1 MIDRKLLVEAL
12 RVDNKDVL
20 PKFGSPELRKMLE
33 AATEYIAFS
42 SLVDPDDGS
51 VTDEGIYAIMDLLE
65 RGSAGVAD
73 EEGQPALNF
82 IKNGPEIIAHNM
94 FTDEDEVIDATPE
107 ALKEYIGDQMEEPQ
121 MEEPQM
127 EARDTDDVVFKVDFD
142 EYHNDFDVLAV
153 YPTWKGYA
161 PDDEAAFKVYS
172 YLSADPESYVSK
184 FHLKYLPEAPACMYA
199 PLLKKME
206 AADRK
211 PSSIMNGPSKVM
223 FKKDFDDNVIAVFPN
238 VIEQF
243 EESQGNILTYDS
255 EGVHTDRV
263 SADDIDIMDNATPEE
278 YQESYGGELQV
289 MENESAN
296 EDATVDAENVIFKR
310 EPNEY
315 TDETDILA
323 VFPDIIEQPGD
334 EGRILTYSHVG
345 QHGYA
350 SLEYVE
356 ELEDAT
362 PEEYEPLKEELEGQG
377 YVLNVLNGLQGD
389 ESVNEKELQNY
400 GVCVAEDKGNDV
412 EILGIKTG
420 YHSFEEAQSVI
431 NDMETDF
438 EFQDDPTMM
447 VFVVYSDG
455 ISWFNAVTGEEVPYE
470 QNESVHEASNA
481 FKTVREARSAVS
493 RAKRVL
499 QKELD
504 KGNFKE
510 NFGRDKVRELKN
522 RIPAYADD
530 MDQDDLKKIQD
541 IVSEFDE
548 WCSTVTPKHESLEVK
563 QYNKLGK
570 DDYRNKTTEYSCNTM
585 AEVRKIFKNSSELDK
600 IDKVEVHQDGKL
612 LYVGT
617 PVAPSEDNKRWSFSW
632 KKESVQPKHEYSD
645 IDPMIDD
652 VYNRINGTATTV
664 KNMLITAYRND
675 EEKGMKDLDRIY
687 SMVEDSME
695 QLMLDVEAYTKDNED
710 EEE

>member
-1 MIDRKLLVEAL
+1 MINRKLLVEAL

-73 EEGQPALNF
+73 EDGQPALNF

-94 FTDEDEVIDATPE
+94 FTDEDEVIDASPE
-107 ALKEYIGDQMEEPQ
+107 ALKEYIGDQ

-142 EYHNDFDVLAV
+142 EYHNDFDILAV
-153 YPTWKGYA
+153 YPTWEGYD
-161 PDDEAAFKVYS
+161 PDDEAAFMVYS
-172 YLSADPESYVSK
+172 YLSDDPDSYVSK
-184 FHLKYLPEAPACMYA
+184 FHLNSLPEAPACMYA

-211 PSSIMNGPSKVM
+211 PSSIMNKPSKVM
-223 FKKDFDDNVIAVFPN
+223 FKKDFNDNIIAVFPN

-243 EESQGNILTYDS
+243 EASQGNILTYDS

-263 SADDIDIMDNATPEE
+263 RADDVDDMDNATPEE
-278 YQESYGGELQV
+278 YQALKQELESYGELQV

-296 EDATVDAENVIFKR
+296 EEATVDAENVIFKR

-350 SLEYVE
+350 SLEYLE

-400 GVCVAEDKGNDV
+400 GVCVAQDKGNDV
-412 EILGIKTG
+412 EILGIKSG

-447 VFVVYSDG
+447 LFVVYSDG
-455 ISWFNAVTGEEVPYE
+455 ASWFNAVTGEEILYE
-470 QNESVHEASNA
+470 QRESVHEAANA

-510 NFGRDKVRELKN
+510 NFGRDKVRELKD

-541 IVSEFDE
+541 LVSEFDE
-548 WCSTVTPKHESLEVK
+548 WCATVTPKHESLEVK

-570 DDYRNKTTEYSCNTM
+570 DDHRNKTTEYSCNTM

-632 KKESVQPKHEYSD
+632 KKESAIKEDANTNPF
-645 IDPMIDD
+645 IDD
-652 VYNRINGTATTV
+652 VDGIISQAKDSIIKRLN
-664 KNMLITAYRND
+664 YRFVENLSYFGD
-675 EEKGMKDLDRIY
+675 EVTEK
-687 SMVEDSME
+687 
-695 QLMLDVEAYTKDNED
+695 
-710 EEE
+710 EEEVKFEVEQAMKNLIETVYKIVG

>member
-1 MIDRKLLVEAL
+1 MINRKLLVEAL

-121 MEEPQM
+121 ME
-127 EARDTDDVVFKVDFD
+127 ARDTDDVVFKVDFD

-153 YPTWKGYA
+153 YPTWKGYD

-172 YLSADPESYVSK
+172 YLSDDPESYVSK
-184 FHLKYLPEAPACMYA
+184 FHLNYLPEAPACMYA

-206 AADRK
+206 AAGRK
-211 PSSIMNGPSKVM
+211 PSSIMNKPSKVM

-263 SADDIDIMDNATPEE
+263 LADDVDTMDNATPEE
-278 YQESYGGELQV
+278 YQALKQELESYGGELQV

-350 SLEYVE
+350 SFDYVE
-356 ELEDAT
+356 ELDDAT

-447 VFVVYSDG
+447 LFVVYSDG
-455 ISWFNAVTGEEVPYE
+455 TSWFNAVTGEEVPYE

-548 WCSTVTPKHESLEVK
+548 WCSTVTPKHEALEVK

-632 KKESVQPKHEYSD
+632 KKESLDDEAAVIIDEIHRKIVVAADSIKRSLTTKANFMDPNRVLNALDELNSLVDQD
-645 IDPMIDD
+645 IEDL
-652 VYNRINGTATTV
+652 INSV
-664 KNMLITAYRND
+664 DQR
-675 EEKGMKDLDRIY
+675 LD
-687 SMVEDSME
+687 
-695 QLMLDVEAYTKDNED
+695 
-710 EEE
+710 

>member
-263 SADDIDIMDNATPEE
+263 LADDVDTMDNATPEE
-278 YQESYGGELQV
+278 YQALKQELESYGGELQV

-323 VFPDIIEQPGD
+323 VFPDSIEQPGD

-350 SLEYVE
+350 SLEYLE

-389 ESVNEKELQNY
+389 ESVNEELQNY

-431 NDMETDF
+431 DDMETDF

-447 VFVVYSDG
+447 LFVVYSDG

-470 QNESVHEASNA
+470 QN
-481 FKTVREARSAVS
+481 
-493 RAKRVL
+493 
-499 QKELD
+499 
-504 KGNFKE
+504 
-510 NFGRDKVRELKN
+510 
-522 RIPAYADD
+522 
-530 MDQDDLKKIQD
+530 
-541 IVSEFDE
+541 
-548 WCSTVTPKHESLEVK
+548 
-563 QYNKLGK
+563 
-570 DDYRNKTTEYSCNTM
+570 
-585 AEVRKIFKNSSELDK
+585 
-600 IDKVEVHQDGKL
+600 
-612 LYVGT
+612 
-617 PVAPSEDNKRWSFSW
+617 
-632 KKESVQPKHEYSD
+632 ESVQPKHEYSD

>member
-1 MIDRKLLVEAL
+1 MINRKLLVEAL

-94 FTDEDEVIDATPE
+94 FTDEDEVLDASPE
-107 ALKEYIGDQMEEPQ
+107 ALKEYIGDQ

-153 YPTWKGYA
+153 YPTWEGYD
-161 PDDEAAFKVYS
+161 PDDEAAFMVYS
-172 YLSADPESYVSK
+172 YLSDDPDSYVSK
-184 FHLKYLPEAPACMYA
+184 FHLNYLPEAPACMYA

-206 AADRK
+206 AAGRK
-211 PSSIMNGPSKVM
+211 PSSIMNKPSKVM
-223 FKKDFDDNVIAVFPN
+223 FKKDFNDNIIAVFPN

-255 EGVHTDRV
+255 EGIHTDRV
-263 SADDIDIMDNATPEE
+263 LADDVDDMDNATPEE
-278 YQESYGGELQV
+278 YQALKQELESYGELQV

-377 YVLNVLNGLQGD
+377 YVLNVLNSLQGD

-412 EILGIKTG
+412 EILGIKSG

-447 VFVVYSDG
+447 LFVVYSDG
-455 ISWFNAVTGEEVPYE
+455 ASWFNAVTGEEILYE
-470 QNESVHEASNA
+470 QRESVHEASNA

-510 NFGRDKVRELKN
+510 NFGRDKVRELKD

-541 IVSEFDE
+541 LVSEFDE
-548 WCSTVTPKHESLEVK
+548 WCATVTPKHESLEVK

-570 DDYRNKTTEYSCNTM
+570 DDHRNKTTEYSCNTM

-632 KKESVQPKHEYSD
+632 KKESLDDEAAVI
-645 IDPMIDD
+645 IDEIYRKIVVAADSIKRSLTTKANFMDP
-652 VYNRINGTATTV
+652 NRALNA
-664 KNMLITAYRND
+664 LD
-675 EEKGMKDLDRIY
+675 ELNSLVDQD
-687 SMVEDSME
+687 VEDLINSVD
-695 QLMLDVEAYTKDNED
+695 QRLD
-710 EEE
+710 

>member
-1 MIDRKLLVEAL
+1 MINRKLLVEAL

-121 MEEPQM
+121 ME
-127 EARDTDDVVFKVDFD
+127 ARDT
-142 EYHNDFDVLAV
+142 
-153 YPTWKGYA
+153 T
-161 PDDEAAFKVYS
+161 
-172 YLSADPESYVSK
+172 
-184 FHLKYLPEAPACMYA
+184 
-199 PLLKKME
+199 
-206 AADRK
+206 
-211 PSSIMNGPSKVM
+211 
-223 FKKDFDDNVIAVFPN
+223 
-238 VIEQF
+238 
-243 EESQGNILTYDS
+243 
-255 EGVHTDRV
+255 
-263 SADDIDIMDNATPEE
+263 
-278 YQESYGGELQV
+278 
-289 MENESAN
+289 

-350 SLEYVE
+350 SFEYVE

-447 VFVVYSDG
+447 LFVVYSDG
-455 ISWFNAVTGEEVPYE
+455 TSWFNAVTGEEVPYE

-522 RIPAYADD
+522 RIPVYADD

-548 WCSTVTPKHESLEVK
+548 WCSTVTPNHEALEVK

-585 AEVRKIFKNSSELDK
+585 VEVRKIFKNSSELDK

-632 KKESVQPKHEYSD
+632 KKESLDDEAAVIIDEIHRKIVVAADSIKRSLTTKANFMNPNRVLNALDELNSLVDQD
-645 IDPMIDD
+645 IEDL
-652 VYNRINGTATTV
+652 INSV
-664 KNMLITAYRND
+664 DQR
-675 EEKGMKDLDRIY
+675 LD
-687 SMVEDSME
+687 
-695 QLMLDVEAYTKDNED
+695 
-710 EEE
+710 

>member
-1 MIDRKLLVEAL
+1 MINRKLLVEAL

-73 EEGQPALNF
+73 EDGQPALNF

-94 FTDEDEVIDATPE
+94 FTDEDEVLDASPE
-107 ALKEYIGDQMEEPQ
+107 ALKEYIADQMT
-121 MEEPQM
+121 EEPQM

-153 YPTWKGYA
+153 YPTWEGYD
-161 PDDEAAFKVYS
+161 PDDEAAFMVYS
-172 YLSADPESYVSK
+172 YLSDDPDSYVSK
-184 FHLKYLPEAPACMYA
+184 FHLNYLPEAPACMYA

-206 AADRK
+206 AAGRK
-211 PSSIMNGPSKVM
+211 PSSIMNKPSKVM
-223 FKKDFDDNVIAVFPN
+223 FKKDFNDNIIAVFPN

-255 EGVHTDRV
+255 EGIHTDRV
-263 SADDIDIMDNATPEE
+263 LADDVDDMDNATPEE
-278 YQESYGGELQV
+278 YQALKQELESYGGELNIV
-289 MENESAN
+289 TSESTN

-350 SLEYVE
+350 SPEYLE

-447 VFVVYSDG
+447 LFVVYSDG
-455 ISWFNAVTGEEVPYE
+455 TSWFNAVTGEEVPYE

-541 IVSEFDE
+541 LVSEFDE
-548 WCSTVTPKHESLEVK
+548 WCATVTPKHESLEVK

-570 DDYRNKTTEYSCNTM
+570 DDHRNKTTEYSCNTM

-632 KKESVQPKHEYSD
+632 KKESLDDEAAVIIDEIYRKIVVAADSIKRSLTTKANFMDPNRVLNALDELNSLVDQD
-645 IDPMIDD
+645 IEDL
-652 VYNRINGTATTV
+652 INSV
-664 KNMLITAYRND
+664 DQR
-675 EEKGMKDLDRIY
+675 LD
-687 SMVEDSME
+687 
-695 QLMLDVEAYTKDNED
+695 
-710 EEE
+710 